1 MGLQGRRRMVAL
13 ALGCRTQE
21 PARVQYGVSTA
32 NIVPPPSSLVLTP
45 ATGVAGNVIVL
56 TGVNLRSVSSV
67 RFGAGITGVEA
78 SFVMTDDSTVNVTVP
93 VSSGTVDV
101 EVTTDGGSATLVDGF
116 VYSAL
121 GPTVTGVAPGR
132 VSIIGGTLLTV
143 TGTAFTGA
151 TLVTINGVACT
162 ALTVVDSTTIT
173 CRAPALAAGTYTLA
187 VTTPGGTGSLPSSIV
202 VTDPAAVALGVYQR
216 GQDFTGT
223 AWPGIASA
231 GTSGPASPAFSM
243 FGTPTTTTAPSGR
256 QAGRCGAGLGAAAGF
271 KFGTLAD
278 FFNTGSGTLVLAHR
292 VQGASTNLGSNA
304 DGAVFADVSGF
315 ARITASSAAL
325 AIRSELDSGGVAV
338 TSTPLG
344 WHTYAIRWN
353 QSLSKYEVRINRGAW
368 TSVTKTSALSL
379 AGVLYMG
386 VNPINGNFLDWS
398 VATILAAKTAL
409 SDATISDLEQ
419 YAADYAGLDL

>member
-45 ATGVAGNVIVL
+45 ATGVAGDVIVL
-56 TGVNLRSVSSV
+56 TGVNLRSTSSV

-78 SFVMTDDSTVNVTVP
+78 SFVMIDDSTVNVTVP

-101 EVTTDGGSATLVDGF
+101 VVTTDGGSATLVDGF

-151 TLVTINGVACT
+151 TDATINGTACT

-173 CRAPALAAGTYTLA
+173 CRAPALAAGTYDLA
-187 VTTPGGTGSLPSSIV
+187 VTTPGGTGTLPSSIV
-202 VTDPAAVALGVYQR
+202 VTTPATVALGVWQV
-216 GQDFTGT
+216 GDDFAGAT
-223 AWPGIASA
+223 WPGIASA
-231 GTSGPASPAFSM
+231 GTSGPLSPTFSTL
-243 FGTPTTTTAPSGR
+243 GSPTTATAPSGR
-256 QAGRCGAGLGAAAGF
+256 QAGRCGAGLVAFAAFG
-271 KFGTLAD
+271 FGTLGD
-278 FFNTGSGTLVLAHR
+278 FFATGAGTMVLAHNI
-292 VQGASTNLGSNA
+292 QGASTNFGSA
-304 DGAVFADVSGF
+304 EDGAVLADTAGF
-315 ARITASSAAL
+315 ARITASSASL

-344 WHTYAIRWN
+344 WHTYAIRWD

-368 TSVTKTSALSL
+368 SSVTKTTALSL
-379 AGVLYMG
+379 AGTLYMG
-386 VNPINGNFLDWS
+386 VHPLNGNFLDWS
-398 VATILAAKTAL
+398 AAVILAAKTAL
-409 SDATISDLEQ
+409 SDATVSDLEQ

>member
-1 MGLQGRRRMVAL
+1 VAATVVIYKPAAVLAVTYKPSSAL
-13 ALGCRTQE
+13 AVVGL
-21 PARVQYGVSTA
+21 TA
-32 NIVPPPSSLVLTP
+32 PVTAP
-45 ATGVAGNVIVL
+45 VI
-56 TGVNLRSVSSV
+56 S
-67 RFGAGITGVEA
+67 
-78 SFVMTDDSTVNVTVP
+78 
-93 VSSGTVDV
+93 
-101 EVTTDGGSATLVDGF
+101 
-116 VYSAL
+116 
-121 GPTVTGVAPGR
+121 GVAPGR
-132 VSIIGGTLLTV
+132 VSIIGGTLLTL
-143 TGTAFTGA
+143 TGTNFTGA
-151 TLVTINGVACT
+151 TNVTVNGVACT
-162 ALTVVDSTTIT
+162 ALSVVGPTTIT
-173 CRAPALAAGTYTLA
+173 CRAPALAAGTYDLA
-187 VTTPGGTGSLPSSIV
+187 VTTPGGTYSLPSSIV

-216 GQDFTGT
+216 GQDFTGS

-278 FFNTGSGTLVLAHR
+278 FFNTGAGTLVLAHR
-292 VQGASTNLGSNA
+292 IQGASTNLGTTA

-315 ARITASSAAL
+315 ARITASSASL
-325 AIRSELDSGGVAV
+325 AIRSELDNAGVAI

-344 WHTYAIRWN
+344 WHTYALRWN
-353 QSLSKYEVRINRGAW
+353 QSLTKFEVRINRGAW
-368 TSVTKTSALSL
+368 TSVTKTGALSL

-398 VATILAAKTAL
+398 AAVILAAKTAL